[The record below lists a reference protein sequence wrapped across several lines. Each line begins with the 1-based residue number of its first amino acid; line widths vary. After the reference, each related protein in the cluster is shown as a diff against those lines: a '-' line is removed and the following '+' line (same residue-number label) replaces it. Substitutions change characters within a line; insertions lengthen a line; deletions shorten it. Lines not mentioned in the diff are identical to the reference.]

1 MNNQQKPLSAM
12 LSLMRQNVGA
22 FIGAMLSTI
31 AIVVIGFATPL
42 LMAETID
49 CVLGTQPSSLPE
61 FILAPIRA
69 LGGREF
75 LQRSLWAV
83 GLALVG
89 LNRVTGVFP

>member
-31 AIVVIGFATPL
+31 AIVLIGFATPL

-49 CVLGTQPSSLPE
+49 CVLGTQPSRLPE

-89 LNRVTGVFP
+89 LNLINGVFT